1 MLYMYLHGNHQCQ
14 TCHNIMEWKYLYLAY
29 CIVYNMVLYEPTVIY
44 LLYLV
49 GDNLFLCREHS
60 L

>member
-1 MLYMYLHGNHQCQ
+1 
-14 TCHNIMEWKYLYLAY
+14 MEWKYLYLAY
-29 CIVYNMVLYEPTVIY
+29 CIVYNMVLYEPTGIY